1 MLSLLD
7 IKANFCTKLKPNIA
21 VTPCRCNN
29 FITGARKVCLNG
41 LKKCLAL
48 LALTQ
53 CEAVIADKSGC
64 DTAFFPRID
73 DDLRSQ
79 MFLFLPEA
87 FIYSSSFTLLIQ
99 MWRKKCIS
107 TQKLISFRWLPLCTR
122 CPFLRISFTSIPQ
135 HWNDSLRSEW
145 FCLLFPHRLLVMSL

>member
-1 MLSLLD
+1 MIPSLVIGNSTYSRD
-7 IKANFCTKLKPNIA
+7 DSSSNGNPRIA
-21 VTPCRCNN
+21 GVSH
-29 FITGARKVCLNG
+29 FISSSCICVSL
-41 LKKCLAL
+41 
-48 LALTQ
+48 Q
-53 CEAVIADKSGC
+53 AVIADKSGC

-87 FIYSSSFTLLIQ
+87 FMYSSSFTLLIQ

-122 CPFLRISFTSIPQ
+122 CPFLPISFTSIPQ